1 MGPSKKAAMLGA
13 VLVTLLLLAIL
24 IGVIV
29 GTTGMITGPGSGE
42 VLPLGGGGMPEGLA
56 TTGR

>member
-13 VLVTLLLLAIL
+13 ILVTLLLLAIL

-29 GTTGMITGPGSGE
+29 GTSGMIAGPGGGE
-42 VLPLGGGGMPEGLA
+42 VFSADGRGMPEDLA

>member
-13 VLVTLLLLAIL
+13 ILVTFLLLAIL

-29 GTTGMITGPGSGE
+29 GTTGMLTGSGGGDFLPKAGRGIPE
-42 VLPLGGGGMPEGLA
+42 VLA
-56 TTGR
+56 TTVR